1 MGYEHQ
7 QGFTDLLLIRNL
19 SWAQIHHGKIEITM
33 NTQSFLKN
41 QLVKLE
47 QRLKAFI
54 EGSTARLVSSE
65 MNSLEIANQLRRIL
79 QEEHQVLEDGRL
91 LAPNYFLLAA
101 SPLYAERLRKEQR
114 LLKEL
119 EEELERLAVAAG
131 LTFACPPV
139 IRIVDDEE
147 IPYQQVS
154 ISGYFAHENTAT
166 HGMSEEEA
174 IGALELPQY
183 AFLIVNG
190 VHIFPLDK
198 AVINIGRHP
207 DNHLVLNDPR
217 VSRQHAQ
224 LRAVRGQY
232 ILFDLGSAGGTMVNN
247 QRIRQVILSSGD
259 VISLA
264 GVPLVYGEDS
274 HSLARTQKLSL
285 TSQ

>member
-1 MGYEHQ
+1 MK
-7 QGFTDLLLIRNL
+7 
-19 SWAQIHHGKIEITM
+19 AK
-33 NTQSFLKN
+33 SFFKD
-41 QLVKLE
+41 QFVKME

-54 EGSTARLVSSE
+54 EGSTARFVSSE
-65 MNSLEIANQLRRIL
+65 MNSHEIASQLRRII

-101 SPLYAERLRKEQR
+101 SPLYADRLRKEQQ

-119 EEELERLAVAAG
+119 EEELERLAVEAG
-131 LTFACPPV
+131 ITFACPPV

-147 IPYQQVS
+147 IPYRQVS
-154 ISGYFAHENTAT
+154 ISGYFAQENTAT
-166 HGMSEEEA
+166 HGMSEEQA
-174 IGALELPQY
+174 INTLELPQN

-207 DNHLVLNDPR
+207 DNHLVLDDPR

-232 ILFDLGSAGGTMVNN
+232 VLFDLGSAGGTTVNN
-247 QRIRQVILSSGD
+247 QRIRQANLSSGD

-264 GVPLVYGEDS
+264 GVPLVYGEDR
-274 HSLARTQKLSL
+274 HSLAKTQKLSL